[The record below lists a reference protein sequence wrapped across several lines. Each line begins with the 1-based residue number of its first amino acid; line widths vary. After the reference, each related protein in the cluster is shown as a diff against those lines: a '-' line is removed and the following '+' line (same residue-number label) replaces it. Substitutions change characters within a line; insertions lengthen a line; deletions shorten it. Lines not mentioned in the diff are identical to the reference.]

1 VRHAPESAAS
11 VASVERVEVLRRVQE
26 VAALVLELAPEQLPE
41 SAAFLDLGIDSLA
54 LVEVAL
60 RLEDDVDVELPEEV
74 VTALETVGDLVD
86 AVLQQLSPH
95 LPRERYPLTVVTET
109 WNGGPARS
117 YAGRPATVVDVL
129 DQAVRDDPY
138 RVLFVL
144 RDGTSLQRR
153 DFADLVE
160 GAARRLRAQGLRP
173 GDVVAV
179 AARNGLEL
187 AVAQFACARAHLVLC
202 GLNVHQAPSLWQWLV
217 QSSGARLVLA
227 QPEFAD
233 ALPGARDA
241 EELLLASGEPWSY
254 DPGVDR
260 PDEAATYCLVHTSGT
275 TGRPKASRVVH
286 RASVHSA
293 MSYAHLLDL
302 QPEDVSAVLFPL
314 YYISAMHAHVLPALL
329 TGGSCLLLPEA
340 SPSGYVEAL
349 ARHGVTW
356 AYAVPSFW
364 QLVVR
369 RGGISAERL
378 PHLRRIGMG
387 GSPWPPGM
395 EAELRE
401 RLPQAR
407 LYDVYGLSET
417 HSPAT
422 MLLDEE
428 FPAHGGTIG
437 RVLPCM
443 EARTDGPDGQPG
455 ELLLRGSL
463 VTTGYEGDPAAT
475 AAAISPD
482 GWFRTGDV
490 ARIDADGFV
499 TVLDRV
505 KDMVNRGGHKV
516 FSAELERVLRE
527 LDGVLDAAVVGV
539 PDAVGEELVAAFL
552 VCEPDAAPAPAA
564 VRRHV
569 AGALADYAVPRFVHV
584 VEELPRGA
592 TGKTDKTRLRQ
603 EAIQRS
609 SSGR

>member
-1 VRHAPESAAS
+1 MGQTAGSAAS
-11 VASVERVEVLRRVQE
+11 VAPVERADVLRRVRE
-26 VAALVLELAPEQLPE
+26 VASGVLLLPVQD
-41 SAAFLDLGIDSLA
+41 LQDDTVLRDLGVDSLTQ
-54 LVEVAL
+54 VEVAL
-60 RLEDDVDVELPEEV
+60 QLEAAFDVELPEEV
-74 VTALETVGDLVD
+74 VIALETVGDLAD
-86 AVLQQLSPH
+86 AVLERLLVPS
-95 LPRERYPLTVVTET
+95 RYPLQLVTET
-109 WNGGPARS
+109 WNGGPALS
-117 YAGRPATVVDVL
+117 YAGRPRTVVDVL
-129 DQAVRDDPY
+129 DQAVRSDPF
-138 RVLFVL
+138 RVLLVL
-144 RDGTSLQRR
+144 PDGTSLQRR
-153 DFADLVE
+153 DVADLVE
-160 GAARRLRAQGLRP
+160 GAARRLLAEGLKP

-202 GLNVHQAPSLWQWLV
+202 GLNVHQAPSLWAWLV
-217 QSSGARLVLA
+217 ESSGARLVLA
-227 QPEFAD
+227 QPEFAE

-241 EELLLASGEPWSY
+241 AEVLLGASEPWAY
-254 DPGVDR
+254 DPETDR

-302 QPEDVSAVLFPL
+302 QPDDVSAVLFPL

-329 TGGSCLLLPEA
+329 TGGACLLLPSA
-340 SPSGYVEAL
+340 SPAGFVDAL
-349 ARHGVTW
+349 AEHRVTW

-369 RGGISAERL
+369 RGGLSAERL
-378 PHLRRIGMG
+378 PHLRRVGMG
-387 GSPWPPGM
+387 GSPWPPGT
-395 EAELRE
+395 EAELRAL
-401 RLPQAR
+401 LPHAR

-422 MLLDEE
+422 MLLDED
-428 FPAHGGTIG
+428 FAQHAGSIG

-443 EARTDGPDGQPG
+443 EARTDGPAGEPG

-463 VTTGYEGDPAAT
+463 VTTGYEGDDAAT

-490 ARIDADGFV
+490 ARIDGSGFV

-539 PDAVGEELVAAFL
+539 PDRVGEELVAAFL
-552 VCEPDAAPAPAA
+552 VVDRPLEPAV

-569 AGALADYAVPRFVHV
+569 AGTLADYAVPRFVHV
-584 VEELPRGA
+584 LDELPRGA
-592 TGKTDKTRLRQ
+592 TGKTDKQALRA
-603 EAIQRS
+603 EAAGRA
-609 SSGR
+609 SGLR

>member
-1 VRHAPESAAS
+1 MRQVRAVGARLLH
-11 VASVERVEVLRRVQE
+11 VEPDGLSDRAVFDDLDSLAR
-26 VAALVLELAPEQLPE
+26 LELAMALEEQL
-41 SAAFLDLGIDSLA
+41 
-54 LVEVAL
+54 
-60 RLEDDVDVELPEEV
+60 DVELPEEV
-74 VTALETVGDLVD
+74 VTSFETLDELVD
-86 AVLQQLSPH
+86 AVLAQLAPAS
-95 LPRERYPLTVVTET
+95 ERFPLTVVTQT
-109 WNGGPARS
+109 WNGGPAPS
-117 YAGRPATVVDVL
+117 YAGRPLTVVDVL
-129 DQAVRDDPY
+129 DGAVRRDPH
-138 RVLFVL
+138 RVLFL
-144 RDGTSLQRR
+144 LPDGTSLQRR

-160 GAARRLRAQGLRP
+160 GAARRLRARGLVP
-173 GDVVAV
+173 GDVVVV

-202 GLNVHQAPSLWQWLV
+202 GLNVHQAPALWAWLV

-227 QPEFAD
+227 QPEFTA
-233 ALPGARDA
+233 ALPAAEDA
-241 EELLLASGEPWSY
+241 ASVLLAPGKPWAY
-254 DPGVDR
+254 DPARDR

-286 RASVHSA
+286 RCSVHSA

-302 QPEDVSAVLFPL
+302 RPDDVSAVLFPL

-329 TGGSCLLLPEA
+329 TGGACLLLPGA
-340 SPSGYVEAL
+340 TPAGYVSAL
-349 ARHGVTW
+349 AEHRVTW

-364 QLVVR
+364 QLVLR
-369 RGGISAERL
+369 RGGLSAERL
-378 PHLRRIGMG
+378 PHLRRVGMG

-395 EAELRE
+395 ERELRG
-401 RLPQAR
+401 RLPHTR

-422 MLLDEE
+422 MLLDED
-428 FPAHGGTIG
+428 FAGHAGTIG

-443 EARTDGPDGQPG
+443 QARVDAPPGQAG

-463 VTTGYEGDPAAT
+463 VTTGYEGAPDAT

-527 LDGVLDAAVVGV
+527 HAGVADAAVVGV
-539 PDAVGEELVAAFL
+539 PDSVGEELVAAF
-552 VCEPDAAPAPAA
+552 VVPEPGAEVDPAA
-564 VRRHV
+564 LRRHV
-569 AGALADYAVPRFVHV
+569 GDALADYAVPRFVHLV
-584 VEELPRGA
+584 DDLPRGA
-592 TGKTDKTRLRQ
+592 TGKTDKQVLRQ
-603 EAIQRS
+603 RAVDGAAR
-609 SSGR
+609 GA